1 MLIFIAGCM
10 DTKQMYIIDHARM
23 ILITNTYKLDNLS
36 NMFAYLRKI
45 TRFSRT
51 RYMMMDL

>member
-1 MLIFIAGCM
+1 M

-23 ILITNTYKLDNLS
+23 ILITNTYKLDNIS